1 MGEYAGVK
9 RARPFLRYCLAR
21 HEREDEERSWRV
33 YMSDQAAL
41 TPQNKFIKKPWR
53 EIVGSARKPV
63 DRRSAE
69 EIVADVVKAGGLEVV

>member
-9 RARPFLRYCLAR
+9 RARPFLRYCQAR

-41 TPQNKFIKKPWR
+41 TPQNKFIKKSWR

-63 DRRSAE
+63 GRRSAE
-69 EIVADVVKAGGLEVV
+69 EIAEEVMAKAKI

>member
-1 MGEYAGVK
+1 M
-9 RARPFLRYCLAR
+9 RYCQAR

-69 EIVADVVKAGGLEVV
+69 EIAEEVMAKAKI

>member
-9 RARPFLRYCLAR
+9 RARPFLRYCQAR

-41 TPQNKFIKKPWR
+41 TPQNKFIKKSWR

-69 EIVADVVKAGGLEVV
+69 EIAEEVMAKAKI

>member
-69 EIVADVVKAGGLEVV
+69 EIAEEVMAKAKI

>member
-9 RARPFLRYCLAR
+9 RARPFLRYCQAM

-41 TPQNKFIKKPWR
+41 TPQNKFIKKSWR

-69 EIVADVVKAGGLEVV
+69 EIAEEVMAKAKI

>member
-9 RARPFLRYCLAR
+9 RARPFLRYCQAR

-33 YMSDQAAL
+33 YMSTQAAL
-41 TPQNKFIKKPWR
+41 TPQHKFIKQPWR
-53 EIVGSARKPV
+53 EIVCSARKPV

-69 EIVADVVKAGGLEVV
+69 EIAEEVLAKAKI

>member
-69 EIVADVVKAGGLEVV
+69 EIAEEVLAKAKI

>member
-9 RARPFLRYCLAR
+9 RARPFLRYCQAR

-69 EIVADVVKAGGLEVV
+69 EIAEEVMAKAKI

>member
-9 RARPFLRYCLAR
+9 RARPFLRYCQAR

-41 TPQNKFIKKPWR
+41 TPQYKFIKKSWR

-69 EIVADVVKAGGLEVV
+69 EIAEEVMAKAKI

>member
-9 RARPFLRYCLAR
+9 RARPFLRYCQAR

-69 EIVADVVKAGGLEVV
+69 EIAEEVLAKAKI

>member
-9 RARPFLRYCLAR
+9 RARPFLRYCQAR

-41 TPQNKFIKKPWR
+41 TPQNKFIKKSWR
-53 EIVGSARKPV
+53 DIVGSARKPV

-69 EIVADVVKAGGLEVV
+69 EIAEEVMAKAKI

>member
-9 RARPFLRYCLAR
+9 RARPLRYCQAR

-41 TPQNKFIKKPWR
+41 TPQNKFIKKSWR

-69 EIVADVVKAGGLEVV
+69 EIAEEVMAKAKI

>member
-1 MGEYAGVK
+1 MLAL
-9 RARPFLRYCLAR
+9 FLRYCQAR

-41 TPQNKFIKKPWR
+41 TPQHKYIKQPWR

-63 DRRSAE
+63 DRRTAE

>member
-9 RARPFLRYCLAR
+9 RARPFLSYCQAR

-33 YMSDQAAL
+33 YMSTQAAL
-41 TPQNKFIKKPWR
+41 TPQHKFIKQPWR

-69 EIVADVVKAGGLEVV
+69 EIAEEVLAKAKI

>member
-9 RARPFLRYCLAR
+9 RARPFLRYCQAR

-69 EIVADVVKAGGLEVV
+69 EVAEEVMAKAKI

>member
-9 RARPFLRYCLAR
+9 RARPFLRYCQAR

-41 TPQNKFIKKPWR
+41 TPQNKFIKKSWR

-69 EIVADVVKAGGLEVV
+69 EIAEEVMDKAKI

>member
-9 RARPFLRYCLAR
+9 RARPFLRYCQAR

-41 TPQNKFIKKPWR
+41 TPQNKFIKKSWR

-63 DRRSAE
+63 DRRTAE
-69 EIVADVVKAGGLEVV
+69 EIAEEVMAKAKI

>member
-9 RARPFLRYCLAR
+9 RARPFLRYCQAR

-41 TPQNKFIKKPWR
+41 TPQNKFIKKSWR

-69 EIVADVVKAGGLEVV
+69 EIAEEVLAKAKI

>member
-9 RARPFLRYCLAR
+9 RSRPFLRYCQAR

-33 YMSDQAAL
+33 YMSTQAAL
-41 TPQNKFIKKPWR
+41 TPQHKFIKQPWR

-69 EIVADVVKAGGLEVV
+69 EIAEEVLAKAKI